1 MVTTLEGR
9 SVSGPWTNVYG
20 LARSLLAFGTL
31 LTLLFNDTELLFRP
45 LGGEPQGNFGREG
58 VFSWSLFFL
67 VPTGYLE
74 VARWVSVCC
83 LLLVVSGWRPRFTAI
98 LHWWVSFSLAAA
110 AVLVDGGDHVAAV
123 LTLLLLPVALT
134 DGRKWHWLP
143 PRDTHASRAFLVSSQ
158 IALSALLV
166 CRLQV
171 ALIYFH
177 AAVGKMAVP
186 QWANG
191 TAVYYW
197 FTHPTFGAPA
207 WLEPYLLPLI
217 TSSVGVT
224 ALTWGT
230 IIFELALFLAFAS
243 DKRWWPYLLGVG
255 VIFHFGILIVH
266 GLVTFF
272 FSMAGALILYLRPTE
287 RPFPLP
293 VWASGLP
300 YSLTGIRL
308 LWNARAG
315 SPAPAP

>member
-31 LTLLFNDTELLFRP
+31 LTLLFNDTGLLFRP
-45 LGGEPQGNFGREG
+45 MGGEPQGNFGREG

-67 VPTGYLE
+67 VPTDYLE
-74 VARWVSVCC
+74 VARWVSVCG
-83 LLLVVSGWRPRFTAI
+83 LLVVVSGWRPRFTAI
-98 LHWWVSFSLAAA
+98 LHWWVSFSLASS

-134 DGRKWHWLP
+134 DGRKWHWSP
-143 PRDTHASRAFLVSSQ
+143 PRDAHAGRAFLVSSQ

-171 ALIYFH
+171 AVIYFH

-197 FTHPTFGAPA
+197 FTNPAFGAPA

-217 TSSVGVT
+217 TSAVGVT

-230 IIFELALFLAFAS
+230 IVFELALFLALVS
-243 DKRWWPYLLGVG
+243 DKRWWPYLLVAGL
-255 VIFHFGILIVH
+255 IFHFGILVVH
-266 GLVTFF
+266 GLVSFF

-287 RPFPLP
+287 RPFRLP
-293 VWASGLP
+293 VSASRLSLP
-300 YSLTGIRL
+300 FTGIRRL
-308 LWNARAG
+308 RNARAG
-315 SPAPAP
+315 SPAMAP